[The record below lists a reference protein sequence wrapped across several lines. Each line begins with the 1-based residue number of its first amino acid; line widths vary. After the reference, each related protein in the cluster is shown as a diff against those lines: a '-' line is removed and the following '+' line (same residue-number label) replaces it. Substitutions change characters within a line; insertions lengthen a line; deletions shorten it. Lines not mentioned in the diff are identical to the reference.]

1 MGPFRSHF
9 LSLHRNF
16 RSPLYDSLRKHASV
30 WGEHMASQ
38 LLYLPVDTRHG
49 DWNLVE
55 QVANYLQEG
64 FYELPQMPWSHGR

>member
-1 MGPFRSHF
+1 
-9 LSLHRNF
+9 
-16 RSPLYDSLRKHASV
+16 
-30 WGEHMASQ
+30 MASQ